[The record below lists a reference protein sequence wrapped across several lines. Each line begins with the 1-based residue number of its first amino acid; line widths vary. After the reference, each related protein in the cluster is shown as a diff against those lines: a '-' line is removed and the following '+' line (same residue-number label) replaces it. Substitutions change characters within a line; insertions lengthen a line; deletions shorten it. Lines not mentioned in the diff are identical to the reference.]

1 MIHRFVVGM
10 DGTLKDDS
18 KREMSPD
25 EVASHIYNLVTS
37 GASERNQTLP
47 ASMFAQGVR
56 TIKGAADSFTRNV
69 MAQSKPVKQR
79 SSFDTRGTDPWLD
92 AQKAASTR

>member
-1 MIHRFVVGM
+1 MIHRLNVGM
-10 DGTLKDDS
+10 DGALKVDTG
-18 KREMSPD
+18 ELTPD
-25 EVASHIYNLVTS
+25 EMASRVYNLVTS

-56 TIKGAADSFTRNV
+56 AIHGADSSFTRNV

-79 SSFDTRGTDPWLD
+79 SSFDTRGTDKWLD